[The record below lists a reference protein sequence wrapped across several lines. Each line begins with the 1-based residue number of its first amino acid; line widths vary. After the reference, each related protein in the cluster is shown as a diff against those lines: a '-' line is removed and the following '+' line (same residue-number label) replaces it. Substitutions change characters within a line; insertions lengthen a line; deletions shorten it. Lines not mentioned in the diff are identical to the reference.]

1 MKIPKKMSENILFI
15 LTQTTKAS
23 QLYIDKEMA
32 AFGITRSQWTLLA
45 HLYFVDNVNQ
55 KELADLMDIGKA
67 ALGKLAAKLETKG
80 WIMRVADEIDG
91 RAVRLSITD
100 LAYPM
105 VKKLV
110 DLLFEES
117 DRAITGLSKE
127 DMNQLR
133 GLLNKMRLNM
143 EEVPP
148 SKRWLRLKSE
158 LVDEVVLLSGKT

>member
-100 LAYPM
+100 LAFPM

-117 DRAITGLSKE
+117 DRAITGLDKD
-127 DMNQLR
+127 DMASLR

>member
-1 MKIPKKMSENILFI
+1 MSENILFI

-32 AFGITRSQWTLLA
+32 ALGITRSQWTLLA

-67 ALGKLAAKLETKG
+67 ALGKLAAKLEKKG
-80 WIMRVADEIDG
+80 WIMRQGDEIDG
-91 RAVRLSITD
+91 RAMRLSITEM
-100 LAYPM
+100 AYPM

-117 DRAITGLSKE
+117 DRAVSGLNKD
-127 DMNQLR
+127 DMASLR
-133 GLLNKMRLNM
+133 NLLNKIRSNLDETPPSRRWQRLKAELV
-143 EEVPP
+143 EEVT
-148 SKRWLRLKSE
+148 
-158 LVDEVVLLSGKT
+158 LLEEKAS